1 MIVQT
6 QQARIGPATPYPNDV
21 LTASNDDTTFQKE
34 RTMVIASQARLR
46 VALVLRVLLAA
57 SALLFGGWAGPGALA
72 QEGSLAADIGDD
84 GILTNCVDPAF
95 PPMEYY
101 KDQNADQPI
110 GFAQCR
116 RKGRNFV
123 RGLHL
128 VGIRN
133 LVEAR
138 SKDGAQLR
146 KAGRRSRP
154 LQRRDRFAWG

>member
-110 GFAQCR
+110 GFDIDLTTEVANR
-116 RKGRNFV
+116 LG
-123 RGLHL
+123 
-128 VGIRN
+128 
-133 LVEAR
+133 VEAEFIPLEFTGLLPGLQ
-138 SKDGAQLR
+138 S
-146 KAGRRSRP
+146 GRC
-154 LQRRDRFAWG
+154 DIVA